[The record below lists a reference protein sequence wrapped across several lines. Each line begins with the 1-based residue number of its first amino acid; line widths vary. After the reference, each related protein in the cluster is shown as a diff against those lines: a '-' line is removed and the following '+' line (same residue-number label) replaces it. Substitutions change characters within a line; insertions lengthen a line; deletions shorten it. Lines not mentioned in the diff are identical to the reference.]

1 MSAAVYGIGN
11 ILMGDDG
18 IGPAVAR
25 FLADRWTFDD
35 DVVIEDLGTPS
46 LDLPGYLI
54 GHDLVVLVDAVASDG
69 QPGALRIYRG
79 DEIVA
84 VPPGIRISPHEPSV
98 NDALAVLAFAD
109 KTPADVVLVGVVP
122 ETLDGGVQLS
132 PAVADAVTAAADA
145 VVHELADHGHKAIRK

>member
-54 GHDLVVLVDAVASDG
+54 GHDLVVLVDAVAS
-69 QPGALRIYRG
+69 
-79 DEIVA
+79 
-84 VPPGIRISPHEPSV
+84 
-98 NDALAVLAFAD
+98 
-109 KTPADVVLVGVVP
+109 VLVRSVRPHVAF
-122 ETLDGGVQLS
+122 LL
-132 PAVADAVTAAADA
+132 PA
-145 VVHELADHGHKAIRK
+145 GRIRRGEPMACCTSWTSNHV